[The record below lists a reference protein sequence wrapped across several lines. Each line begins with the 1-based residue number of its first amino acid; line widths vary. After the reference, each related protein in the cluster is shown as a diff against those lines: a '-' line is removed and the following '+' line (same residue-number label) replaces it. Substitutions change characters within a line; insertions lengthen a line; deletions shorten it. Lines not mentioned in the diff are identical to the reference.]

1 MSMPTFKIP
10 KSVFILNTTSGGEFC
25 MGGSELDKSIYNHRK
40 HLHKLLIIDDIRD
53 IPTEPMDARLRYQSI
68 KKIKYKQPFLS
79 KFKRATDCDYP
90 NFLCTFEE
98 LGSDD
103 LGVYNITTKNFP
115 FVNKNSLIKDTEIN
129 PRTKTN
135 DWFLED
141 IIHKIRSKN
150 AIYIFAGCST
160 GEWENTN
167 IKTNMYRTIDKTTD
181 TVQTLIYNAE
191 TAFSTQISTL
201 PLELLSPTN
210 VPKNFGANTI
220 SRPSISTVVTMAKTL
235 GAPLHTVVSKWGEM
249 EKGDYEK
256 ARELLKNIKI

>member
-1 MSMPTFKIP
+1 MSSIRRGKSRSRTRKKTSSYNTTGPSNWPAVGKPTMYSPMSAIPTQRDQRLWEASVQKIRSMPIFYISCHASIIMSMPTFKIP

-25 MGGSELDKSIYNHRK
+25 MGGSELDRSIYDHRK

-79 KFKRATDCDYP
+79 KFKRATDCEYP

-115 FVNKNSLIKDTEIN
+115 FVNKNSLIIDRE
-129 PRTKTN
+129 
-135 DWFLED
+135 

-160 GEWENTN
+160 
-167 IKTNMYRTIDKTTD
+167 
-181 TVQTLIYNAE
+181 
-191 TAFSTQISTL
+191 
-201 PLELLSPTN
+201 
-210 VPKNFGANTI
+210 
-220 SRPSISTVVTMAKTL
+220 
-235 GAPLHTVVSKWGEM
+235 
-249 EKGDYEK
+249 
-256 ARELLKNIKI
+256 